1 MADSLPFLCKRS
13 VQLPS
18 ECGVEMV
25 VSVFLQG
32 GHGGP
37 EGHGGGLAQKPNH
50 ITMMKEIYYKS
61 GHAMEIKPTQTIGIG
76 MGRSP
81 ACFLGD
87 VPVRTSLLLRLRA
100 QQMLS
105 GGSQSSSGLGKL
117 LKDVPRCL
125 LHFPIASC
133 LVNFVIF

>member
-1 MADSLPFLCKRS
+1 MTRIQSTQLQVQGLPVADSLPFLCNRS

-32 GHGGP
+32 GHGGT

-50 ITMMKEIYYKS
+50 ITMMKEIYYKP

-76 MGRSP
+76 IGRSP

-117 LKDVPRCL
+117 LKDVSRC
-125 LHFPIASC
+125 
-133 LVNFVIF
+133 